1 MEKHFLG
8 YRRGE
13 TAEQSTQH
21 RNEILI
27 ARYYYMSEI
36 KRIRFDD
43 IVLRLSKTFFLSEV
57 YVMRLLGELFDQF
70 DKIKAEHPTREFLKS
85 KWPEWDW
92 S

>member
-27 ARYYYMSEI
+27 ARYYYMSEL
-36 KRIRFDD
+36 KRLRFDD
-43 IVLRLSKTFFLSEV
+43 VVFRLSSTFFISDI
-57 YVMRLLGELFDQF
+57 YVMRLLSALSEQFDQ
-70 DKIKAEHPTREFLKS
+70 IKAEHPKREDLRA